1 MHLRGVGPESLGER
15 APGGRGQRPG
25 RGEGGNR
32 ASRRARAVGPVSY
45 AHACGITDAEIATFR
60 NIMLEEE

>member
-32 ASRRARAVGPVSY
+32 ASRRARAVGPGGAGASWRCSEIGCVVSV
-45 AHACGITDAEIATFR
+45 
-60 NIMLEEE
+60 LPQ